1 VSDDDP
7 VFTTPTG
14 TRIEYSNVYH
24 RVLTPAMRKAGIDW
38 GAFHRLRHT
47 CGTVMKRKG
56 ASDSQIQLWLG
67 HHDPGFTARTYIHLD
82 SRDLPDPTLFD
93 SFLAPEGGNK
103 GATGATRSTETD
115 QDQDAEE
122 AAR

>member
-1 VSDDDP
+1 VTALAQIALELFPAERRSNRLR
-7 VFTTPTG
+7 
-14 TRIEYSNVYH
+14 TRRRRSPD
-24 RVLTPAMRKAGIDW
+24 RGICNPL
-38 GAFHRLRHT
+38 AFHRFRHT

-82 SRDLPDPTLFD
+82 SRDLPGPTLFD
-93 SFLAPEGGNK
+93 SFLAPERGNK
-103 GATGATRSTETD
+103 GATRPTETD

-122 AAR
+122 AVR